1 MKKLRYRLEH
11 LGCHLL
17 ARLIPRLPRRA
28 CLWLSAALG
37 TAFFH
42 LDHRSRAVALDNLRV
57 AFGETLSPAARR
69 EVARRS
75 FLNFARAM
83 LDLFWA
89 RNLTREN
96 YARYVTAVG
105 FEPALAVHARD
116 GGLLVLSM
124 HAGSHEWLAMT
135 VGFVGIPATM
145 VGLDFKNA
153 ALDAVFRTAR
163 EQSGNRIIGQQQ
175 SILKMLRA
183 VRRGGAAG
191 LLVDLGLR
199 LNQPGQVIEA
209 FGLKMHATFLHAVL
223 HARTGAAIVP
233 ITNVPNP
240 DGTCTVT
247 AHPPLAFPAG
257 ASHAEITQGCWDFF
271 EPFIRARPDLWLWS
285 YKHWRYRPRDAGRE
299 YPFYAQISRKFELI
313 LAGERGEDLADG
325 PVVTE
330 VPSAERTQPTAG

>member
-1 MKKLRYRLEH
+1 M
-11 LGCHLL
+11 
-17 ARLIPRLPRRA
+17 
-28 CLWLSAALG
+28 WLSAALG

-57 AFGETLSPAARR
+57 AFGETLSPAERR

-89 RNLTREN
+89 KNLTREN
-96 YARYVTAVG
+96 YTRYITAVG
-105 FEPALAVHARD
+105 FEPALAIHARD

-145 VGLDFKNA
+145 VALDFKNP
-153 ALDAVFRTAR
+153 ALDSVFRTAR

-175 SILKMLRA
+175 SVLKLLRA
-183 VRRGGAAG
+183 VLRGGAAG

-209 FGLKMHATFLHAVL
+209 FGLKMYATFMHAVL
-223 HARTGAAIVP
+223 QARTGVAIVP
-233 ITNVPNP
+233 ITNVPHA

-247 AHPPLAFPAG
+247 AHAPLVFPAG
-257 ASHAEITQGCWDFF
+257 TSHEEITQGCWNFF
-271 EPFIRARPDLWLWS
+271 EPFIRARPELWLWS
-285 YKHWRYRPRDAGRE
+285 YKHWRYLPLNATCE
-299 YPFYAQISRKFELI
+299 YPFYARNSKKFEEI
-313 LAGERGEDLADG
+313 LA
-325 PVVTE
+325 
-330 VPSAERTQPTAG
+330 AERVEASPFTLGRTPRSA